1 MANLITTISEGVT
14 LNGAIRG
21 TTNTVT
27 TTGIVDVLERIVTC
41 THSQTTTIATFA
53 ASPYTSAGAIDVD
66 RSKYIRVTNLDEAGT
81 IELAVVGTA
90 TNYTVRL
97 NPLTSH
103 ILAGGSAVL
112 LAEEAL
118 IGEEDASPAFPTL
131 EDVVTVEVRPSA
143 TTDIQVE
150 IFVGLV

>member
-14 LNGAIRG
+14 LNGAVRG

-27 TTGIVDVLERIVTC
+27 TTGIVDVMERIVTC

-53 ASPYTSAGAIDVD
+53 AEPYTSAGAIDVT
-66 RSKYIRVTNLDEAGT
+66 RSKYIRLTNLDESGT

-103 ILAGGSAVL
+103 ILAGGEAVL
-112 LAEEAL
+112 LAEEDTTPSF
-118 IGEEDASPAFPTL
+118 GTL
-131 EDVVTVEVRPSA
+131 ENLASLQVTPEGTEYNPRVEL
-143 TTDIQVE
+143 
-150 IFVGLV
+150 FVGVAE

>member
-14 LNGAIRG
+14 LNGSVRG

-27 TTGIVDVLERIVTC
+27 TTGIGDVMERIVTC
-41 THSQTTTIATFA
+41 NHSQTTTIATFA
-53 ASPYTSAGAIDVD
+53 AEPYTSAGAIDVT
-66 RSKYIRVTNLDEAGT
+66 RSKYIRVTNLDENGT

-103 ILAGGSAVL
+103 ILAGGAAVL
-112 LAEEAL
+112 LAEEDTNPSF
-118 IGEEDASPAFPTL
+118 GTL
-131 EDVVTVEVRPSA
+131 ENIASLQVKPEGTSYNPRVEL
-143 TTDIQVE
+143 
-150 IFVGLV
+150 FVGVAE

>member
-14 LNGAIRG
+14 LNGAVRG

-27 TTGIVDVLERIVTC
+27 TTGIVDVMERIVTC

-53 ASPYTSAGAIDVD
+53 AEPYTSAGAIDVT
-66 RSKYIRVTNLDEAGT
+66 RSKYIRVTNLDESGT

-103 ILAGGSAVL
+103 ILAGGEAVL
-112 LAEEAL
+112 LAEADTTPSF
-118 IGEEDASPAFPTL
+118 GTL
-131 EDVVTVEVRPSA
+131 ENLASLQVTPEGTVYNPRVEL
-143 TTDIQVE
+143 
-150 IFVGLV
+150 FVGVAE

>member
-14 LNGAIRG
+14 LNGAVRG

-27 TTGIVDVLERIVTC
+27 TTGIVDVMERIVTC
-41 THSQTTTIATFA
+41 NHSQTTTIATFA
-53 ASPYTSAGAIDVD
+53 AEPYTSAGAIDVT
-66 RSKYIRVTNLDEAGT
+66 RSKYIRVTNLDQSGT

-103 ILAGGSAVL
+103 ILAGGEAVL
-112 LAEEAL
+112 LAEADTTPSF
-118 IGEEDASPAFPTL
+118 GTL
-131 EDVVTVEVRPSA
+131 ENLASLQVTPEGTVYNPRVEL
-143 TTDIQVE
+143 
-150 IFVGLV
+150 FVGVAE

>member
-14 LNGAIRG
+14 LNGAVRG

-27 TTGIVDVLERIVTC
+27 TTGIVDVMERIVTC

-53 ASPYTSAGAIDVD
+53 AEPYTSAGAIDVT
-66 RSKYIRVTNLDEAGT
+66 RSKYIRVTNLDESGT

-103 ILAGGSAVL
+103 ILAGGEAVL
-112 LAEEAL
+112 LAEEDTTPSF
-118 IGEEDASPAFPTL
+118 GTL
-131 EDVVTVEVRPSA
+131 ENLASLQVTPEGTEYNPRVEL
-143 TTDIQVE
+143 
-150 IFVGLV
+150 FVGVAE